1 MSYTQTE
8 LLNSNFSF
16 SGQGMFDG
24 ILKPDIYVLAGSS
37 KTGKSI
43 LATTMAN
50 SIASGEPFLNKKM
63 VQGKVIYFD
72 NDNYDFETKDRLKA
86 LNMTDTDSIIY
97 EFDKSKSI
105 WDISKYLKGMSNI
118 KEFRLVIIDSY
129 IGLDEINSSDDSY
142 KEIYPI
148 IKELRD
154 LMIELNLIC
163 FILHHTKKGKENF
176 EQDNM
181 LGSKALSGAT
191 TGTFLLKVKNEFD
204 NVGELR
210 IILRNHKEIIPIHK
224 DMNSP
229 EWKIDNQIERIS
241 SDIDTNI
248 LKIINTVVGS
258 KENTIQGTC
267 QELTKLCFLDINPNY
282 LFKFLKQN
290 EYVLSENHVSFS
302 QIRTS
307 KKRIISIVYCPDD
320 SMTVDL

>member
-1 MSYTQTE
+1 MYYTQTE
-8 LLNSNFSF
+8 LLNSTFSF
-16 SGQGMFDG
+16 NGQGMFDG
-24 ILKPDIYVLAGSS
+24 ILKPGIYVLAGSS

-50 SIASGEPFLNKKM
+50 SIAFGKTFLNKKM
-63 VQGKVIYFD
+63 IQGKVIYFD
-72 NDNYDFETKDRLKA
+72 NDNYDFETKDRLNA
-86 LNMTDTDSIIY
+86 LNMPNTDSIIY
-97 EFDKSKSI
+97 EFDRSRSI
-105 WDISKYLKGMSNI
+105 CNISKYLKEIPNI
-118 KEFRLVIIDSY
+118 NDFRLVIIDSY

-154 LMIELNLIC
+154 LMIELKLIC

-224 DMNSP
+224 DLNSP
-229 EWKIDNQIERIS
+229 EWKLDIEIERIT

-258 KENTIQGTC
+258 KECMIEGTC

-290 EYVLSENHVSFS
+290 EYILSENHVSFS
-302 QIRTS
+302 QSRTS
-307 KKRIISIVYCPDD
+307 KRRIISINYCPDD
-320 SMTVDL
+320 SMTVNL

>member
-24 ILKPDIYVLAGSS
+24 ILKPGIYVLAGSS

-142 KEIYPI
+142 KEIYP
-148 IKELRD
+148 
-154 LMIELNLIC
+154 
-163 FILHHTKKGKENF
+163 
-176 EQDNM
+176 
-181 LGSKALSGAT
+181 S
-191 TGTFLLKVKNEFD
+191 LKN
-204 NVGELR
+204 
-210 IILRNHKEIIPIHK
+210 
-224 DMNSP
+224 
-229 EWKIDNQIERIS
+229 
-241 SDIDTNI
+241 
-248 LKIINTVVGS
+248 
-258 KENTIQGTC
+258 
-267 QELTKLCFLDINPNY
+267 
-282 LFKFLKQN
+282 
-290 EYVLSENHVSFS
+290 
-302 QIRTS
+302 
-307 KKRIISIVYCPDD
+307 
-320 SMTVDL
+320 